1 MVLQHFSHRHPL
13 VFIEERSNESEKV
26 HCSGCGEMVSGPTF
40 SCVGCGFH
48 LHKQCAEAPSEM
60 VHPFH
65 RNHSFIL
72 LQRHPYKQGGCLCDF
87 CYQTCE
93 TFVYHCSCGLDL
105 HIKCALF
112 SYNIAEK
119 GIAEFQHIAH
129 VDPLISMENRP
140 EKLKNA
146 QCFACWKP
154 LLDSVYFSPDC
165 GFYLHVTC
173 VALPAE
179 INHLLHPQHPLV
191 LQFNS
196 QRLSCH
202 ICQKPQR
209 RELVYSCSSPCKFVL
224 HIGCAIPTKLNQLY
238 YHRKHPL
245 TLQFA
250 DEPLPCHICQ
260 KTEDSGTVCYLCSI
274 CKFVLHVRC
283 ASLPPVIEDKLHHE
297 HRFTLLPREV
307 SLICD
312 ACGTSGNFVP
322 YICSTCGLIVHKKC
336 ISLPSIIKFYQH
348 YHPIVHTYF
357 LERHGFEKWEC
368 RVCYEEVSTEHG
380 SYFCSKCNYIVHV
393 NCALAEPYFYHV
405 VDSIETDEAMELS
418 FEKVT
423 ATSIKHFSHD
433 HNLTLSEEIV
443 DDKQCDGC
451 LLSISA
457 SCYYCSQCDF
467 FLHKS
472 CAELPM
478 KKHIWSHFHQR
489 LLRLTSGYIF
499 RCQFC
504 YSETSGF
511 AYTCDECNGRH
522 CLGCALFSDIHR
534 CEGHEHPL
542 PFFRKFEGSCNAC
555 GDSIT
560 AAFRCK
566 SCNFNLDGICLR
578 LPLIAR
584 HKYDEH
590 PYKLTYHDD
599 KNFSKSHYCDIC
611 EGKRN
616 PNHWFYH
623 CEICDNSAHPKC
635 ALGKYSFIKP
645 GSVCKLGDHHA
656 HPLTFFRKYDYIP
669 ECLKCGKLCL
679 DLALECTLGCSYVV
693 HWECIKPRPFGKR
706 TIKLLSKD
714 ETN

>member
-40 SCVGCGFH
+40 SCVDCGFH
-48 LHKQCAEAPSEM
+48 LHKQCAEAPCELI
-60 VHPFH
+60 HPFH
-65 RNHSFIL
+65 RSHSFSL
-72 LQRHPYKQGGCLCDF
+72 LQRHPYKQGRCLCDF
-87 CYQTCE
+87 CDQTCE

-119 GIAEFQHIAH
+119 GIEEFQHIAH
-129 VDPLISMENRP
+129 VDPLISTENRP

-179 INHLLHPQHPLV
+179 INHFLHPQHPLV

-209 RELVYSCSSPCKFVL
+209 RGLVYSCSSPCNFVL

-245 TLQFA
+245 TLQLV

-260 KTEDSGTVCYLCSI
+260 KTEDTDTVCSLCSI

-283 ASLPPVIEDKLHHE
+283 ASLSPVIEDKLHHE
-297 HRFTLLPREV
+297 HHFSLLPREV

-312 ACGTSGNFVP
+312 ACA
-322 YICSTCGLIVHKKC
+322 
-336 ISLPSIIKFYQH
+336 Q
-348 YHPIVHTYF
+348 
-357 LERHGFEKWEC
+357 
-368 RVCYEEVSTEHG
+368 
-380 SYFCSKCNYIVHV
+380 
-393 NCALAEPYFYHV
+393 PYFYHAI
-405 VDSIETDEAMELS
+405 DSIETDEAMELS
-418 FEKVT
+418 FEKVA

-433 HNLTLSEEIV
+433 HNLTLCEEIV
-443 DDKQCDGC
+443 GDKQCDGC
-451 LLSISA
+451 LLSILA

-511 AYTCDECNGRH
+511 AYTCDECNGRY
-522 CLGCALFSDIHR
+522 CLGCALLPDIHR

-578 LPLIAR
+578 LPLIA
-584 HKYDEH
+584 
-590 PYKLTYHDD
+590 
-599 KNFSKSHYCDIC
+599 
-611 EGKRN
+611 
-616 PNHWFYH
+616 
-623 CEICDNSAHPKC
+623 
-635 ALGKYSFIKP
+635 
-645 GSVCKLGDHHA
+645 
-656 HPLTFFRKYDYIP
+656 
-669 ECLKCGKLCL
+669 
-679 DLALECTLGCSYVV
+679 
-693 HWECIKPRPFGKR
+693 
-706 TIKLLSKD
+706 
-714 ETN
+714 